1 MDTMV
6 TREIP
11 RSGWSEYFDAFS
23 RRHDGWLVTIEVF
36 DKELGAQVEAEERPL
51 KGISAGRQ
59 KHEIEIITGGEPDDS
74 LTRII
79 ERPTRVQ
86 VEETSAGAEAAI
98 SIESEDEGTTLVR
111 FRSAALPETVDG
123 LADEHRS

>member
-1 MDTMV
+1 MEPMV

-11 RSGWSEYFDAFS
+11 RNEWADYFDAFS

-59 KHEIEIITGGEPDDS
+59 KREIEIMTGSEEDDS
-74 LTRII
+74 LTQII
-79 ERPTRVQ
+79 EHPTRVQ
-86 VEETSAGAEAAI
+86 VEETAAGAEAAVA
-98 SIESEDEGTTLVR
+98 IESENEGTTLVR
-111 FRSAALPETVDG
+111 FRSTAAPEEVDG
-123 LADEHRS
+123 IAPGL